1 MHDNDCSSGTQISP
15 RPHIHY
21 ACLIYLLVL
30 GTQLET
36 LLSFDGY
43 YSSGVEYWSRLGK

>member
-1 MHDNDCSSGTQISP
+1 MHDNHPSSGTHISR

-21 ACLIYLLVL
+21 ACLIYPLVL

-43 YSSGVEYWSRLGK
+43 YSAGVEYWSLLSK